1 MTEIYTADSSFY
13 GKLRRRLARM
23 IYTRPARF
31 DGHDAGL
38 ARPLLTVSFDDAPTS
53 AAHAGAAILEK
64 YGARG
69 TFFISAG
76 LSGSDSH
83 LVVYTTEDEIRA
95 LHAAGHEIACHT
107 HSHLDCGRATA
118 ADIAQNLDLSASAFR
133 QMGLPKAV
141 TFAYPYGDVSP
152 QAKSV
157 LNDRFLASRAL
168 HHGLITPGADLN
180 QTPAVGIE
188 GKDGEQT
195 AIDWLIRAED
205 ETAWL
210 VLYTH
215 DVRENPSDWG
225 CTPQT
230 LERLIV
236 RALDMGFDIVTYAEG
251 ARLASGQIAQ
261 KVKAA

>member
-13 GKLRRRLARM
+13 GKLRRRLARL
-23 IYTRPARF
+23 IYTKPARF
-31 DGHDAGL
+31 EGL
-38 ARPLLTVSFDDAPTS
+38 ARPLLTISFDDAPTS
-53 AAHAGAAILEK
+53 AAHAGAAVLEK
-64 YGARG
+64 YGTRG

-83 LVVYTTEDEIRA
+83 LGPYTTEAEIKA

-107 HSHLDCGRATA
+107 HSHLDCGRASA
-118 ADIAQNLDLSASAFR
+118 AEIALDLDLSASAFC
-133 QMGLPKAV
+133 QMGLPPAT

-168 HHGLITPGADLN
+168 HHGFITPGTDLN

-188 GKDGEQT
+188 GPDGEQT

-210 VLYTH
+210 VLYSH
-215 DVRENPSDWG
+215 DVRENPSAWG

-236 RALDMGFDIVTYAEG
+236 RALDMGFEVVTFAEG
-251 ARLASGQIAQ
+251 ARLASGEVRQ
-261 KVKAA
+261 KTKAA

>member
-13 GKLRRRLARM
+13 GKLRRRLARLV
-23 IYTRPARF
+23 YTRPARF
-31 DGHDAGL
+31 ESL

-69 TFFISAG
+69 TYFISPG

-83 LVVYTTEDEIRA
+83 LGVYTTEAEIRA

-133 QMGLPKAV
+133 QMDLPQAQ

-157 LNDRFLASRAL
+157 LNDRFLAARAL

-180 QTPAVGIE
+180 QIPAVGIE

-195 AIDWLIRAED
+195 ATDWLIRAED

-225 CTPQT
+225 CTPRT
-230 LERLIV
+230 LERLVV
-236 RALDMGFDIVTYAEG
+236 RALDMGFDIVTCAEG
-251 ARLASGQIAQ
+251 ARLASGQALQ
-261 KVKAA
+261 KTKAA

>member
-1 MTEIYTADSSFY
+1 MTDIYSADRSFY
-13 GKLRRRLARM
+13 GKLRRRLARL
-23 IYTRPARF
+23 IYTCPARF
-31 DGHDAGL
+31 EAL
-38 ARPLLTVSFDDAPTS
+38 PRPLLTVSFDDAPTS
-53 AAHAGAAILEK
+53 AAQAGAAILEK

-76 LSGSDSH
+76 LCGSDSH
-83 LVVYTTEDEIRA
+83 LGAYTTEAEIRA

-107 HSHLDCGRATA
+107 FSHLDCGRATA
-118 ADIAQNLDLSASAFR
+118 AEITQNLDLNAEAFR
-133 QMGLPKAV
+133 RMGLPQAR

-157 LNDRFLASRAL
+157 LGPRFAASRAL
-168 HHGLITPGADLN
+168 HHGLITPGSDLN

-188 GKDGEQT
+188 GADGEQT
-195 AIDWLIRAED
+195 ATDWLIRAED

-215 DVRENPSDWG
+215 DVRDAPSAWG
-225 CTPQT
+225 CTPEA

-236 RALDMGFDIVTYAEG
+236 RALDMGFEIVTFAEG
-251 ARLASGQIAQ
+251 SRLASGQALQ
-261 KVKAA
+261 KTKAA

>member
-13 GKLRRRLARM
+13 GKLRRRLARL

-31 DGHDAGL
+31 DGL
-38 ARPLLTVSFDDAPTS
+38 SRPLLTVSFDDAPTS

-69 TFFISAG
+69 TYFISPG

-83 LVVYTTEDEIRA
+83 LGVYTTETEIKA
-95 LHAAGHEIACHT
+95 LHVAGHEIACHT
-107 HSHLDCGRATA
+107 HSHLDCGRASA
-118 ADIAQNLDLSASAFR
+118 ADITQNLDLSAAAFR
-133 QMGLPKAV
+133 QMGLPPAM

-157 LNDRFLASRAL
+157 LDSRFLASRAL

-188 GKDGEQT
+188 GADGEQT

-225 CTPQT
+225 CTPET
-230 LERLIV
+230 LERLVV
-236 RALDMGFDIVTYAEG
+236 RALDMGFEIVTYAEG
-251 ARLASGQIAQ
+251 ARLAFGQVLQ
-261 KVKAA
+261 KTKAA